1 MSANE
6 LNVKSFLSALKMKEI
21 EKGAFVK
28 ELRKI
33 DMPSFY
39 ITEFPVTGKLW
50 NIIMNDN
57 KPLSISRVEWGDYYM
72 FTQKLKELTGLTFS
86 LPTENQ
92 WIYAASK
99 FQELEQIKKSVKTT
113 YQ

>member
-50 NIIMNDN
+50 NII
-57 KPLSISRVEWGDYYM
+57 
-72 FTQKLKELTGLTFS
+72 
-86 LPTENQ
+86 
-92 WIYAASK
+92 
-99 FQELEQIKKSVKTT
+99 
-113 YQ
+113 